1 MARGQI
7 RHKEMAAK
15 EEEPERGLSGQ
26 VQALG
31 SSHLTGQDPEARV
44 AIIYLQNPDLETRP
58 RAWVLAPHPSVV
70 PWRFCSK

>member
-15 EEEPERGLSGQ
+15 EGEPEWGLSGQ

-44 AIIYLQNPDLETRP
+44 AII
-58 RAWVLAPHPSVV
+58 
-70 PWRFCSK
+70 